1 MKRSD
6 ILTPIGMLLGIG
18 LIVFAI
24 SQGNV
29 GLAGFYDL
37 VSVIITV
44 IIQDGR
50 LPMNKKV
57 LRNLSYGVYAVSA
70 LGENRMSGC
79 IANSIMQITSSP
91 ATLAVSMN
99 HDNYTHECIEKSGMF
114 AVSILS
120 EKTDP
125 NIISQLGF
133 QSSRDVDKF
142 MNVPFITKHNIAVV
156 DDACGYLVCK
166 VIDKMET
173 NTHTVFLGEIIDCD
187 MLNQETPMTYAY
199 YHNIIKGKSPKNAPT
214 YQPEDL
220 DTVDSASSDSSITSS
235 NSSGNGKWVC
245 SICGYV
251 YDGDI
256 PFEELPDTFVC
267 PICKQGKDKFK
278 QR

>member
-1 MKRSD
+1 
-6 ILTPIGMLLGIG
+6 
-18 LIVFAI
+18 
-24 SQGNV
+24 
-29 GLAGFYDL
+29 
-37 VSVIITV
+37 
-44 IIQDGR
+44 
-50 LPMNKKV
+50 MNKKV

-173 NTHTVFLGEIIDCD
+173 NTHTVFLGEVIDCD
-187 MLNQETPMTYAY
+187 VLNQETPMTYAY
-199 YHNIIKGKSPKNAPT
+199 YHNVIKGKSPKNAPT
-214 YQPEDL
+214 YQSEEPAD
-220 DTVDSASSDSSITSS
+220 SSDDTSS
-235 NSSGNGKWVC
+235 SSHASTASNVSSGNSKWVC

-251 YDGDI
+251 YDGDV

>member
-1 MKRSD
+1 
-6 ILTPIGMLLGIG
+6 
-18 LIVFAI
+18 
-24 SQGNV
+24 
-29 GLAGFYDL
+29 
-37 VSVIITV
+37 
-44 IIQDGR
+44 
-50 LPMNKKV
+50 MNKKV

-256 PFEELPDTFVC
+256 PCDELRDTFVC

>member
-1 MKRSD
+1 
-6 ILTPIGMLLGIG
+6 
-18 LIVFAI
+18 
-24 SQGNV
+24 
-29 GLAGFYDL
+29 
-37 VSVIITV
+37 
-44 IIQDGR
+44 
-50 LPMNKKV
+50 MNKKV

-199 YHNIIKGKSPKNAPT
+199 YHKNAPT

>member
-1 MKRSD
+1 
-6 ILTPIGMLLGIG
+6 
-18 LIVFAI
+18 
-24 SQGNV
+24 
-29 GLAGFYDL
+29 
-37 VSVIITV
+37 
-44 IIQDGR
+44 
-50 LPMNKKV
+50 MNKKV

-120 EKTDP
+120 EKT
-125 NIISQLGF
+125 
-133 QSSRDVDKF
+133 DKF

-235 NSSGNGKWVC
+235 NSSENGKWVC

>member
-1 MKRSD
+1 
-6 ILTPIGMLLGIG
+6 
-18 LIVFAI
+18 
-24 SQGNV
+24 
-29 GLAGFYDL
+29 
-37 VSVIITV
+37 
-44 IIQDGR
+44 
-50 LPMNKKV
+50 MNKKV

-187 MLNQETPMTYAY
+187 MLNQETPHDLCLLSQYQRQE
-199 YHNIIKGKSPKNAPT
+199 SENAPT

-220 DTVDSASSDSSITSS
+220 DTVDSASDSQSPPVIPPEMA
-235 NSSGNGKWVC
+235 NGCVVSADMSMMVIFHLKNFQTHLSVQ
-245 SICGYV
+245 SVNRARIN
-251 YDGDI
+251 
-256 PFEELPDTFVC
+256 LS
-267 PICKQGKDKFK
+267 KGKG
-278 QR
+278 

>member
-1 MKRSD
+1 MNQKILRS
-6 ILTPIGMLLGIG
+6 
-18 LIVFAI
+18 
-24 SQGNV
+24 
-29 GLAGFYDL
+29 
-37 VSVIITV
+37 
-44 IIQDGR
+44 
-50 LPMNKKV
+50 
-57 LRNLSYGVYAVSA
+57 LSYGVYAVSA
-70 LGENRMSGC
+70 LGDNRMAGC

-91 ATLAVSMN
+91 ATIAVSMN
-99 HDNYTHECIEKSGMF
+99 HDNYTHDCIEQSGMF

-133 QSSRDVDKF
+133 QSSKF
-142 MNVPFITKHNIAVV
+142 MSVPFVTKHNIAIV

-173 NTHTVFLGEIIDCD
+173 NTHTVFLGEVIDCD
-187 MLNQETPMTYAY
+187 VLNQETPMTYAY
-199 YHNIIKGKSPKNAPT
+199 YHNVIKGKSPKNAPT
-214 YQPEDL
+214 YQPEETADSSD
-220 DTVDSASSDSSITSS
+220 DTSSSSDSSTPS
-235 NSSGNGKWVC
+235 NLSSGNSKWVC

-251 YDGDI
+251 YDGDV

>member
-1 MKRSD
+1 
-6 ILTPIGMLLGIG
+6 
-18 LIVFAI
+18 
-24 SQGNV
+24 
-29 GLAGFYDL
+29 
-37 VSVIITV
+37 
-44 IIQDGR
+44 
-50 LPMNKKV
+50 MNKKV

-156 DDACGYLVCK
+156 DD
-166 VIDKMET
+166 
-173 NTHTVFLGEIIDCD
+173 CD

-214 YQPEDL
+214 YQSEDL

>member
-1 MKRSD
+1 
-6 ILTPIGMLLGIG
+6 
-18 LIVFAI
+18 
-24 SQGNV
+24 
-29 GLAGFYDL
+29 
-37 VSVIITV
+37 
-44 IIQDGR
+44 
-50 LPMNKKV
+50 MNKKV

-166 VIDKMET
+166 VIDKK
-173 NTHTVFLGEIIDCD
+173 
-187 MLNQETPMTYAY
+187 ETPMTYAY